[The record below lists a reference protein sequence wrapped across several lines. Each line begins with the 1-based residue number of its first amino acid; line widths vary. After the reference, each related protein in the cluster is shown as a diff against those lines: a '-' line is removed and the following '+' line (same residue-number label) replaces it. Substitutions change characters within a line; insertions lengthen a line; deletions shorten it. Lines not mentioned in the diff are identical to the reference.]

1 MIHRLAGLAARLRR
15 LPISAAAC
23 SPCQTT
29 VVALPALTEANSR
42 RVSYASLAASL
53 GSTGASSSRGLAV
66 AGMLSCGVAMIAA
79 GYGHTDARAIAKAE
93 RKGGNDR
100 PSAGDG
106 KQSVF
111 EVASAS
117 LSSFL
122 RDQGLVEEVMGDDIG
137 DGKNEPPLPS
147 VSKPSSFLGK
157 IKDAVDQAI
166 DSATDASSVR
176 AEDDSSSPNSVSVLS
191 LTKSIASVLSGNG
204 DDTTSERAVRTL
216 IEKARQNVG
225 GKADDVTERHSYAE
239 MLSIFSELMS
249 SLDKTFGD
257 LDFSRPLDPTSLW
270 YFLELEDERKNP
282 SWKRRTH
289 RFHRGVD
296 VRMVNEL
303 WDEVHLADLAYS
315 DTIDD
320 LRDGLDQARKK
331 WELVYFEP
339 FSEPGRPSHFIALRK
354 GQSKWNS
361 TLDIVFAVRGTKDA
375 KDLITDSLMHPVEYR
390 GGLAHDGIVKSGKY
404 LCDKHTELLKDLVKL
419 SGKKKINLSMI
430 GHSLGAA
437 SAAVAGIELNE
448 IEEFDVKVTC
458 FGCPPI
464 LSRDLSEKYK
474 GIVKTVI
481 NDADCIPR
489 MSGATIANVAM
500 AIMEYDYTPYA
511 RRDAEQVLNEL
522 QFNASTL
529 FTKSDVTRAMDFI
542 DSAIDDYIRPALTP
556 NNIAKRVEPVL
567 FPPGLC
573 IHFYRDG
580 RAISG
585 SLAPCTFFSEIDVSR
600 TMLDDHLIKNGY
612 RRLFLDLMRH
622 YHDDDNFTFYAG
634 DVD

>member
-1 MIHRLAGLAARLRR
+1 
-15 LPISAAAC
+15 
-23 SPCQTT
+23 
-29 VVALPALTEANSR
+29 
-42 RVSYASLAASL
+42 
-53 GSTGASSSRGLAV
+53 
-66 AGMLSCGVAMIAA
+66 MLDSQP
-79 GYGHTDARAIAKAE
+79 TDR
-93 RKGGNDR
+93 
-100 PSAGDG
+100 
-106 KQSVF
+106 
-111 EVASAS
+111 AS
-117 LSSFL
+117 LSVCTIMVF
-122 RDQGLVEEVMGDDIG
+122 
-137 DGKNEPPLPS
+137 
-147 VSKPSSFLGK
+147 F
-157 IKDAVDQAI
+157 
-166 DSATDASSVR
+166 
-176 AEDDSSSPNSVSVLS
+176 
-191 LTKSIASVLSGNG
+191 
-204 DDTTSERAVRTL
+204 
-216 IEKARQNVG
+216 
-225 GKADDVTERHSYAE
+225 
-239 MLSIFSELMS
+239 
-249 SLDKTFGD
+249 
-257 LDFSRPLDPTSLW
+257 
-270 YFLELEDERKNP
+270 RKNP

-511 RRDAEQVLNEL
+511 RRDA
-522 QFNASTL
+522 
-529 FTKSDVTRAMDFI
+529 
-542 DSAIDDYIRPALTP
+542 
-556 NNIAKRVEPVL
+556 
-567 FPPGLC
+567 
-573 IHFYRDG
+573 
-580 RAISG
+580 
-585 SLAPCTFFSEIDVSR
+585 
-600 TMLDDHLIKNGY
+600 
-612 RRLFLDLMRH
+612 
-622 YHDDDNFTFYAG
+622 
-634 DVD
+634 